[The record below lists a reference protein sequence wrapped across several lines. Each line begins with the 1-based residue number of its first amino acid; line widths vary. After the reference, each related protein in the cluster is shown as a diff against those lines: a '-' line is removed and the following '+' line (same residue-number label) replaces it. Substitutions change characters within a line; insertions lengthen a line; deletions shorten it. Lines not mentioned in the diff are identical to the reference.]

1 MKDILGKALLDYF
14 HGNNPEDILTETNI
28 SEEDVLPLDFLF
40 RSFDEMPPLE
50 QKALKLCKGTVLDV
64 GCGAGSHSL
73 WLQNNRLQVT
83 AIDTSEGAVE
93 VSKLRGVENVK
104 EISLLDYSEA
114 TFDTILLL
122 MNGTGIFET
131 IDHVPNYL
139 KHLKSLLKP
148 NGQILVDSS
157 DLKYMYPS
165 APLGA
170 GGEEGGIWVPADRY
184 YGELDFTMKYKGEV
198 SEPFSWL
205 YLDAPR
211 FEVYAKN
218 NGFKF
223 ETIMEGEHF
232 EYLARLTVYQR

>member
-14 HGNNPEDILTETNI
+14 HGNYTEDILTETNI
-28 SEEDVLPLDFLF
+28 SDEDELPLPYLF

-50 QKALKLCKGTVLDV
+50 QKALQFCKGTVLDV

-73 WLQNNRLQVT
+73 WLQNKGLQVT
-83 AIDTSEGAVE
+83 AIDTSKGAVE

-104 EISLLDYSEA
+104 QVSLLDFSEKQ
-114 TFDTILLL
+114 FDTILLL
-122 MNGTGIFET
+122 MNGTGIIET
-131 IDHVPNYL
+131 IDQVPNYL

-148 NGQILVDSS
+148 NGQILIDSS
-157 DLKYMYPS
+157 DLKYMYDTS
-165 APLGA
+165 
-170 GGEEGGIWVPADRY
+170 EEGGIWVPADRY
-184 YGELDFTMKYKGEV
+184 YGELEFTMKYKGEL
-198 SEPFSWL
+198 SNPFHWL

-232 EYLARLTVYQR
+232 EYLARLIAYPQ